1 MSRWQ
6 VAVLARAPVP
16 GAAKTRLIPR
26 LGAERAAALQADL
39 TDRAVRRARAAGA
52 DVVLWI
58 AGPIDAAL
66 AAIGE
71 AAGAELRRQPDGDL
85 GARMHAAAVHAHA
98 AGMPAVIIGTDCP
111 AQQPGDLMQARAML
125 DGADLVLQP
134 AHDGGYVL
142 IAMKRPQPE
151 VFRDIPWGSETVLD
165 MTRRRG
171 VEAGL
176 HIVEL
181 RALPDLD
188 DTVDLDLAIARGWID
203 RERWSST

>member
-16 GAAKTRLIPR
+16 GTAKTRLIPR

-39 TDRAVRRARAAGA
+39 TNRAVRRARAAGA

-66 AAIGE
+66 AELADP
-71 AAGAELRRQPDGDL
+71 ADAELRRQPDGDL
-85 GARMHAAAVHAHA
+85 GVRMHAAVVHAHA
-98 AGMPAVIIGTDCP
+98 AGTPAIIIGTDCP
-111 AQQPGDLMQARAML
+111 AQQPADLMQARAML
-125 DGADLVLQP
+125 DRADLVLQP
-134 AHDGGYVL
+134 ALDGGYVL
-142 IAMKRPQPE
+142 IGMNRPHPGL
-151 VFRDIPWGSETVLD
+151 FRDISWGSETVLD

-171 VEAGL
+171 IEAGL

-188 DTVDLDLAIARGWID
+188 DTVDLDLAIARGWIG
-203 RERWSST
+203 RERWS